1 MKQFF
6 LVELQQIKKQ
16 TDFILNNREIIENKD
31 IEKYL
36 RGLEKVRY
44 ELFNNIKLNNLEK
57 NKVDEKIN
65 YINNSYR
72 AKLENDILKIHIPEV
87 LPKYKNIS
95 NYAYKNIMLST
106 AESVKEYKGLFK
118 KNLTFVLIVVHE
130 NQSNMDI
137 DNKYVKPIIDAL
149 VIQEIIQD
157 DNITNMFYMVQGK
170 NDTKKPYTDVFV
182 MDAKYMKNWIEN
194 LEKSFKKV

>member
-16 TDFILNNREIIENKD
+16 TEFILNNREIIENKD

>member
-16 TDFILNNREIIENKD
+16 TEFILNNREIIENKD

-36 RGLEKVRY
+36 RGLEKARY
-44 ELFNNIKLNNLEK
+44 VLFNNIKLNNLDK

-182 MDAKYMKNWIEN
+182 MDAKYMKKWIEN

>member
-1 MKQFF
+1 MKQAF
-6 LVELQQIKKQ
+6 LNELQLIKKQ
-16 TDFILNNREIIENKD
+16 TDFILNNREILENKD

-36 RGLEKVRY
+36 RGLEKARY
-44 ELFNNIKLNNLEK
+44 ELFNNIKLNNVDK
-57 NKVDEKIN
+57 NKIEEKIN

-95 NYAYKNIMLST
+95 NYAYKNIMINT
-106 AESVKEYKGLFK
+106 AESVKEYRGLFK
-118 KNLTFVLIVVHE
+118 KNLTFVLIVVYE

-149 VIQEIIQD
+149 VIQGIIQD

-194 LEKSFKKV
+194 LEKSF

>member
-16 TDFILNNREIIENKD
+16 TEFILNNREIIENKD

-36 RGLEKVRY
+36 RGLEKARY
-44 ELFNNIKLNNLEK
+44 VLFNNIKLNNLEK

-194 LEKSFKKV
+194 LEKSF

>member
-1 MKQFF
+1 M
-6 LVELQQIKKQ
+6 
-16 TDFILNNREIIENKD
+16 
-31 IEKYL
+31 
-36 RGLEKVRY
+36 
-44 ELFNNIKLNNLEK
+44 FNNIKLNNLEK

-182 MDAKYMKNWIEN
+182 MDAKYMKKWIEN